1 MTAKGFRRTA
11 VKHAT
16 VRIAYMGEI
25 SRGRVRVLGAAV
37 CLCATLTSGGSK
49 LLSAN
54 EAPVRL
60 LGISSQGSAIVIE
73 ASAPVAFAVSNPDAW
88 TVQLDLRDVSV
99 DGAANQ
105 VTRTDTVARVS
116 LEQASAVDGREVAR
130 VRLSLARPAS
140 FKVRSARSTIRVE
153 LAPAASPVPDRGA
166 AKATVAPVSAMP
178 EPVPALLAPAST
190 VEPPDASVPA
200 PSPDAPTPVFNPA
213 ATPIPSGTAT
223 VLDRIKTARN
233 GGGVAVT
240 LGGDGYLAPSS
251 VTESRDL
258 PRRLVLD
265 FPGVAP
271 KAAPQTSVTGAL
283 VRNVRIAA
291 NSRQPLVT
299 RVVMELASGVT
310 YHVER
315 AGDGGRDLA
324 VLFEPP
330 IVMVAASDAP
340 VAAVAPE
347 APMTM
352 EQALANAKSLTPT
365 DTPVDPITALGIDG
379 PKSASSSR
387 ATATAVV
394 VPGGD
399 PVSAASAA
407 VTMPPPVPQP
417 VVAARPQQAAAPAPK
432 PEPPAAEVVSAP
444 VAEAKPSE
452 PVATRAEANPPAPK
466 PEPPARSSSTSKPQ
480 ARPTTTS
487 ARQTSTPPS
496 GQPAPQTPTT
506 QQIVGAQDKKYT
518 GHPITMDFQGVD
530 LRSVLRTFAE
540 ISGLNMVIDPDV
552 QGTVDMILTD
562 VPWDQALEV
571 ILRGNALDYT
581 VDGSIVRVAK
591 IDTLKKEQDSRT
603 QLAKAS
609 ADAGTLAVRT
619 FTLSYGK
626 AAQAAPLVKRAVL
639 SPRGDVQI
647 DERTNTLIITDL
659 PARLDTVSQLLGT
672 LDRAEPQVEVE
683 ARVVQTT
690 REFAQAVGI
699 QWGLNGRVAPEL
711 GNTPPV
717 AFPNRGTLGGRT
729 GAVNGPIGDPR
740 AGELESTSNA
750 VNLGVPGASSAIGL
764 ALGSINGAFNL
775 DVALSALERSGKGR
789 ILSTPR
795 LTTQNNIEAEVAQGI
810 QIPIQTVANNTV
822 TVSFKEAVLVL
833 KVTPQITTAG
843 TVIMRIL
850 VENATADF
858 SRQVN
863 GIPPI
868 DTQRANTTVQVND
881 GSTTIIGGIFVSQEQ
896 YANERTPVL
905 HRIPLLGWLFRRDS
919 TQDQS
924 RELLIFITPRIL
936 RG

>member
-1 MTAKGFRRTA
+1 MTAGGSRRDNAMNPDIGVGKRT
-11 VKHAT
+11 
-16 VRIAYMGEI
+16 
-25 SRGRVRVLGAAV
+25 RVRVMAAAVGAAV
-37 CLCATLTSGGSK
+37 AIATAGSL
-49 LLSAN
+49 LLSA
-54 EAPVRL
+54 EDAPVKL
-60 LGISSQGSAIVIE
+60 LGVSSDGSTIVIAATE
-73 ASAPVAFAVSNPDAW
+73 PVAYSVTKPDAW
-88 TVQLDLRDVSV
+88 TLLIDLRNVTV
-99 DGAANQ
+99 DGALNQ
-105 VTRTDTVARVS
+105 VTRTAAVTSVS
-116 LEQASAVDGREVAR
+116 LEQKTTVDGHELAR
-130 VRLSLARPAS
+130 VRLALARPAEP
-140 FKVRSARSTIRVE
+140 KVRSARNTIRVE
-153 LAPAASPVPDRGA
+153 LLAARAPVETNARPAFAPAERSTVTASAPLAVPGA
-166 AKATVAPVSAMP
+166 GEATV
-178 EPVPALLAPAST
+178 
-190 VEPPDASVPA
+190 
-200 PSPDAPTPVFNPA
+200 
-213 ATPIPSGTAT
+213 I
-223 VLDRIKTARN
+223 DRVVAKRV
-233 GGGVAVT
+233 GDGVAVT
-240 LGGDGYLAPSS
+240 LGGNGQLAPAS

-271 KAAPQTSVTGAL
+271 KAPPQTPVPGGL
-283 VRNVRIAA
+283 VRQVRVGA
-291 NSRQPLVT
+291 NSHQPLVT
-299 RVVMELASGVT
+299 RVVMELADGVT
-310 YHVER
+310 YHMQR
-315 AGDGGRDLA
+315 AGESGRDLSI
-324 VLFEPP
+324 VFEPAQQSGMAMLAP
-330 IVMVAASDAP
+330 GDAP
-340 VAAVAPE
+340 GSPADNEPE
-347 APMTM
+347 RPLTI
-352 EQALANAKSLTPT
+352 EQALQNAASLTPT
-365 DTPVDPITALGIDG
+365 DVPAPDPFSALQIGTTQTQ
-379 PKSASSSR
+379 P
-387 ATATAVV
+387 ATTSK
-394 VPGGD
+394 P
-399 PVSAASAA
+399 
-407 VTMPPPVPQP
+407 
-417 VVAARPQQAAAPAPK
+417 APAPK
-432 PEPPAAEVVSAP
+432 SAPAPARPADTRTATRSTAQPTARPAAQPAAQATELAARPASQDIAQASAAEAAAAQRPATQPPPAQSP
-444 VAEAKPSE
+444 M
-452 PVATRAEANPPAPK
+452 
-466 PEPPARSSSTSKPQ
+466 PQ
-480 ARPTTTS
+480 AP
-487 ARQTSTPPS
+487 AV
-496 GQPAPQTPTT
+496 QPAPPPTPTERT
-506 QQIVGAQDKKYT
+506 TQQQIVGAQEKKYT

-571 ILRGNALDYT
+571 ILRGNNLDYT

-591 IDTLKKEQDSRT
+591 IDTLKKEQESKQ
-603 QLAKAS
+603 QLAKVS

-619 FTLSYGK
+619 FTLSYAK
-626 AAQAAPLVKRAVL
+626 AAAAAPLVKRAVL

-659 PARLDTVSQLLGT
+659 PARLDTVQQLLNT

-690 REFAQAVGI
+690 REFAQAIGV

-711 GNTPPV
+711 GNTPPI

-729 GAVNGPIGDPR
+729 GAVQGPTGDPR
-740 AGELESTSNA
+740 AGILETASNA
-750 VNLGVPGASSAIGL
+750 VNLGVPAASSAIGL

-775 DVALSALERSGKGR
+775 DVALTALERSGKGR

-850 VENATADF
+850 IENATADF
-858 SRQVN
+858 SREVN

-919 TQDQS
+919 QTDQS

>member
-1 MTAKGFRRTA
+1 MTAGSSRQDAVEKAHAMIADLAVAKGRLWRRAAAAIA
-11 VKHAT
+11 VVAA
-16 VRIAYMGEI
+16 IASAGM
-25 SRGRVRVLGAAV
+25 
-37 CLCATLTSGGSK
+37 
-49 LLSAN
+49 LLSA
-54 EAPVRL
+54 EDAPVRL
-60 LGISSQGSAIVIE
+60 LGVSSDGAAVVIE
-73 ASAPVAFAVSNPDAW
+73 ATEPVAYSVTKPDAW
-88 TVQLDLRDVSV
+88 TLLIDLRNVTV
-99 DGAANQ
+99 DGATNQ
-105 VTRTDTVARVS
+105 VARTASVTSVS
-116 LEQASAVDGREVAR
+116 LEQKSTVDGHELAR
-130 VRLSLARPAS
+130 VRLTLARPAEHR
-140 FKVRSARSTIRVE
+140 VRSARNTIRVE
-153 LAPAASPVPDRGA
+153 LAAAKTPIQANVAPAA
-166 AKATVAPVSAMP
+166 
-178 EPVPALLAPAST
+178 PVPARST
-190 VEPPDASVPA
+190 ASVLIPA
-200 PSPDAPTPVFNPA
+200 ALPGAGEATIIDRVVATPVGDG
-213 ATPIPSGTAT
+213 I
-223 VLDRIKTARN
+223 
-233 GGGVAVT
+233 AVT
-240 LGGDGYLAPSS
+240 LGGNGQLVPAS
-251 VTESRDL
+251 VTESRDV

-271 KAAPQTSVTGAL
+271 KAAPLTPVAGGL
-283 VRNVRIAA
+283 VHQVRVAA
-291 NSRQPLVT
+291 NSHNPLVT
-299 RVVMELASGVT
+299 RVVMELAEGVT
-310 YHVER
+310 YHVQR
-315 AGDGGRDLA
+315 AGQDGRDLS
-324 VLFEPP
+324 VVFEPAQQSGV
-330 IVMVAASDAP
+330 VMLAPGDTAASPAHTQ
-340 VAAVAPE
+340 PE
-347 APMTM
+347 PPLTM
-352 EQALANAKSLTPT
+352 EQALANAAALTPT
-365 DTPVDPITALGIDG
+365 DVPAPDPFSALQIGTTQTQ
-379 PKSASSSR
+379 PAEQHAPPPAR
-387 ATATAVV
+387 
-394 VPGGD
+394 P
-399 PVSAASAA
+399 AASR
-407 VTMPPPVPQP
+407 T
-417 VVAARPQQAAAPAPK
+417 AARPTVAPAAQTPAQTADAVVRTAPQESAQTVAAPQRPVTQAPAQ
-432 PEPPAAEVVSAP
+432 PSPSPSATAPRAALQP
-444 VAEAKPSE
+444 
-452 PVATRAEANPPAPK
+452 
-466 PEPPARSSSTSKPQ
+466 
-480 ARPTTTS
+480 
-487 ARQTSTPPS
+487 PPS
-496 GQPAPQTPTT
+496 PTPTANT
-506 QQIVGAQDKKYT
+506 MQQQIVGAQEKKYS

-571 ILRGNALDYT
+571 ILRGNNLDYT

-591 IDTLKKEQDSRT
+591 IDTLKKEQESKQ
-603 QLAKAS
+603 QLAKVS

-619 FTLSYGK
+619 FTLSYAK
-626 AAQAAPLVKRAVL
+626 AAAAAPLVKRAVL

-659 PARLDTVSQLLGT
+659 SARLDTVQQLLNT

-711 GNTPPV
+711 GNTPPI
-717 AFPNRGTLGGRT
+717 AFPNKGTLGGRT
-729 GAVNGPIGDPR
+729 GATQGPTGDPR
-740 AGELESTSNA
+740 AGVLETTSNA

-775 DVALSALERSGKGR
+775 DVALTALERSGKGR

-881 GSTTIIGGIFVSQEQ
+881 GATTIIGGIFVSQEQ
-896 YANERTPVL
+896 FANERTPVL

-919 TQDQS
+919 QTDQS